1 MNTLLRKEYYDK
13 AYMLHENG
21 CIEEAMNYYGKIL
34 AENPD
39 DSEVL
44 NLMGVGYYMLSQ
56 YDKAEYYTQKAVSL
70 ENNRYYY
77 DTLSKIYSKQNRL
90 DEALMVL
97 NAQQEVLGEDF
108 ESCFNIAYLY
118 KQMKDY
124 EKAIEYYNKALEFI
138 PNSKKSYFNL
148 ANIYLLLNDCENAKK
163 CYEEMLKIDP
173 EDREVK
179 YFLSLCYFRLKDYEH
194 GFPYFEERLCRETA
208 YVTHNHTYPNLVR
221 EDNFWKGE
229 DISDKTLYTYFEAGF
244 GDMLMFARYIPILA
258 KRCKKLIIKPQV
270 ELSQLFKDNFP
281 QAEIMDYFRP
291 ESDMQFDVHIPFL
304 SVPYV
309 LGLKND
315 EIFVSKHK
323 YLDANIQKVSDY
335 RYLYFYNKNL
345 KIAIK
350 WQGNTYYETD
360 RVINVDAFDDLF
372 KLENTSIY
380 SAQTFEGSEEFE
392 KLSQKYKI
400 TDLSKSFKDFS
411 YTAAALKNV
420 DLVICNDTSLA
431 HLAGA
436 MHVPCVVLLPYNT
449 NWRWHT
455 DFTKCDWYD
464 SVKLY
469 RADKDESWN
478 SLVHRV
484 VEDLKNGKII
494 DL

>member
-13 AYMLHENG
+13 AYKLHENG
-21 CIEEAMNYYGKIL
+21 CIEEAMNYYNKIL

-56 YDKAEYYTQKAVSL
+56 YDKAEYYSQKAVSI

-77 DTLSKIYSKQNRL
+77 DTLSKIYTKQNRL
-90 DEALMVL
+90 AEALMVL
-97 NAQQEVLGEDF
+97 MAQREIFGDEFEV
-108 ESCFNIAYLY
+108 CFNIAYAY
-118 KQMKDY
+118 KKMKFYD
-124 EKAIEYYNKALEFI
+124 EAIDFYKKALEFI
-138 PNSKKSYFNL
+138 PNSKKTYFNL
-148 ANIYLLLNDCENAKK
+148 ANIYLLLNDCENAKI
-163 CYEEMLKIDP
+163 CYENCLKIDP
-173 EDREVK
+173 DDREVK

-208 YVTHNHTYPNLVR
+208 IVTQNHTYPNLVR
-221 EDNFWKGE
+221 NDNLWKGE

-244 GDMLMFARYIPILA
+244 GDMIMFARYIPLLK

-270 ELSQLFKDNFP
+270 ELTQLFRDNFP
-281 QAEIMDYFRP
+281 DVEVMDYFVS
-291 ESDMQFDVHIPFL
+291 EKDINFDIHIPFL
-304 SVPYV
+304 SIPYV

-315 EIFVSKHK
+315 EIFVSRDK
-323 YLDANIQKVSDY
+323 YLEADDKKANEYKFRI
-335 RYLYFYNKNL
+335 FYNNRL

-350 WQGNTYYETD
+350 WRGNTYYETD
-360 RVINVDAFDDLF
+360 RVINVDAFEDLF
-372 KLENTSIY
+372 KLDNTSVY
-380 SAQTFEGSEEFE
+380 SAQTFEGSEEVQ
-392 KLSQKYKI
+392 KLSSKYCI
-400 TDLSKSFKDFS
+400 TDLSKTFKDFS
-411 YTAAALKNV
+411 YTAAALKNI

-436 MHVPCVVLLPYNT
+436 MHIPCVILLPFNT

-455 DFTKCDWYD
+455 DLSVCDWYE

-484 VEDLKNGKII
+484 VEDLKVGKII
-494 DL
+494 AL

>member
-21 CIEEAMNYYGKIL
+21 CIEEAMNYYDKII
-34 AENPD
+34 AENPE

-56 YDKAEYYTQKAVSL
+56 YDKAEYYTQKAISIDS
-70 ENNRYYY
+70 NRYYY

-97 NAQQEVLGEDF
+97 LTQQELLGEDF
-108 ESCFNIAYLY
+108 ESCFNIAYLH
-118 KQMKDY
+118 KQMKNYD
-124 EKAIEYYNKALEFI
+124 KAIEYYKKALGFI

-148 ANIYLLLNDCENAKK
+148 ANIYLLLNDCESAKK
-163 CYEEMLKIDP
+163 CYEECLKIDS

-194 GFPYFEERLCRETA
+194 GFPYFENRLCRETA
-208 YVTHNHTYPNLVR
+208 YVTNNHTYPNLVR
-221 EDNFWKGE
+221 CDNFWKGE

-244 GDMLMFARYIPILA
+244 GDMLMFSRYIPMLA

-270 ELSQLFKDNFP
+270 ELTQLLRDNFP
-281 QAEIMDYFRP
+281 QAEIMDYFVP
-291 ESDMQFDVHIPFL
+291 ESDLNIDVHIPFL

-315 EIFVSKHK
+315 EVFTSREG
-323 YLDANIQKVSDY
+323 YLKADEQKVKDFKY
-335 RYLYFYNKNL
+335 QYFYNKNL

-380 SAQTFEGSEEFE
+380 SAQTFEGAEEFT
-392 KLSQKYKI
+392 KLSQKYNI

-411 YTAAALKNV
+411 YTAAALKNIN
-420 DLVICNDTSLA
+420 LVICNDTSLA

-436 MHVPCVVLLPYNT
+436 MHIPCVILLPYNT

-455 DFTKCDWYD
+455 DFTRCDWYE

-478 SLVHRV
+478 SLVQRV
-484 VEDLKNGKII
+484 TEDLKNGKII
-494 DL
+494 SL